1 MLLELFAPTERY
13 LTGAPPCKVNGKIS
27 VSKRSPF
34 IPSALPTLP
43 KILHG
48 FGEEEGWQG
57 LEIHGDP
64 RWFTWKILLKWL
76 KRTEPW
82 LPWATTGYFIGNPSI
97 KTKKTCRRWS
107 ESPTSQSCFNKPLP
121 PPLKHTCATNNAE
134 ATDTL
139 GDPGH
144 FIVAEQIA

>member
-1 MLLELFAPTERY
+1 MVYMENL
-13 LTGAPPCKVNGKIS
+13 
-27 VSKRSPF
+27 
-34 IPSALPTLP
+34 
-43 KILHG
+43 
-48 FGEEEGWQG
+48 
-57 LEIHGDP
+57 
-64 RWFTWKILLKWL
+64 
-76 KRTEPW
+76 W

-107 ESPTSQSCFNKPLP
+107 ESPTSQSCLNKPLP